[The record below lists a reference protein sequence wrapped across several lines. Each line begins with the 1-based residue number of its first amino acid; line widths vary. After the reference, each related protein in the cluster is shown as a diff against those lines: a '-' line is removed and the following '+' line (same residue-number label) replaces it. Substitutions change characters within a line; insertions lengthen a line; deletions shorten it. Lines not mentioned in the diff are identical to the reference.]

1 MLLTSSQEP
10 TMETAG
16 GLLCLLQL
24 ANKLSDMTRKRMSH
38 EAECIGETHRHSL
51 LGFLKERRIGFRC

>member
-16 GLLCLLQL
+16 GLLSLLQL
-24 ANKLSDMTRKRMSH
+24 VNKLSDITCKRMSH
-38 EAECIGETHRHSL
+38 EAEYFGESHRHPV
-51 LGFLKERRIGFRC
+51 LGFLKECHLGFLC

>member
-16 GLLCLLQL
+16 GLLCLFQL
-24 ANKLSDMTRKRMSH
+24 ANKLSDMARKRMSH
-38 EAECIGETHRHSL
+38 EAEYIDETHHHSV
-51 LGFLKERRIGFRC
+51 LGFLKECRVGFLC